1 MTEALPE
8 TALPPSRLGARS
20 VTRRFGPVTANDG
33 IDFDAGRGT
42 VHAIVGGNGAG
53 KSTLMRILQGLDRP
67 DEGSVTIDGR
77 PVEFTGPADAFEYGI
92 GMVHQEFMLVP
103 GLTLLENLVLSSEP
117 VDRLGQLDKPRAL
130 EAARLLERQ
139 AGVVLDWDM
148 TVDDAPVHVRQIV
161 EILRLLYR
169 GADVLILDEPTAVLA
184 PAQVRELV
192 VLLRKLRDE
201 GRTIIFISHKLA
213 EVMDVADDI
222 TVIRNGRKVASLPAR
237 DASKQKLAEMMIG
250 EVLVQPSARA
260 GETGP
265 AIVDIKGLTARDVA
279 GNERLMELDLTIH
292 AGEIVGIAG
301 VAGNGQS
308 ELLQAIA
315 GIRRAKAGT
324 VILDDAPVDLSG
336 SAGGGTLRERGLA
349 HVPEDRHHMGLV
361 LPFEENE
368 NSILGY
374 QDQKVYLNGPLLDID
389 AIRTDARK
397 KIEQYDI
404 RPPDCRLKTANFS
417 GGNQQK
423 IVLAR
428 EMERDP
434 VVLLVGQPTRGVDVG
449 AIEFIHKRI
458 IEMRDQGKAI
468 LLVSVELDE
477 ILGLA
482 DRIAVMFDGR
492 IMGERDPEKTNERE
506 LGLLMAGV
514 EGGQAA

>member
-77 PVEFTGPADAFEYGI
+77 PVEFTGPADAFEHGI

-130 EAARLLERQ
+130 DAARLLERQ

-192 VLLRKLRDE
+192 VLLRTLRDE

-279 GNERLMELDLTIH
+279 GNERLAELDLTIH

-301 VAGNGQS
+301 VAGNGQD
-308 ELLQAIA
+308 ELASAITGLGDVRAGTIHLGGADVTGLSLAERRARGLSYLSPDRAAEGLCLVAPIRENAIA
-315 GIRRAKAGT
+315 GHHRWPAFCTSGVLKRRAIARH
-324 VILDDAPVDLSG
+324 VD
-336 SAGGGTLRERGLA
+336 E
-349 HVPEDRHHMGLV
+349 
-361 LPFEENE
+361 
-368 NSILGY
+368 
-374 QDQKVYLNGPLLDID
+374 LLDRYRVKRGSSD
-389 AIRTDARK
+389 LPAGS
-397 KIEQYDI
+397 
-404 RPPDCRLKTANFS
+404 LS
-417 GGNQQK
+417 GGNQQR
-423 IVLAR
+423 VAVAR
-428 EMERDP
+428 ELDGDP
-434 VVLLVGQPTRGVDVG
+434 SFLLACQPTRGVDIHGIAFIHQCLLDFRDRGG
-449 AIEFIHKRI
+449 AI
-458 IEMRDQGKAI
+458 
-468 LLVSVELDE
+468 LVISEELE
-477 ILGLA
+477 ELIALS
-482 DRIAVMFDGR
+482 DRIVVLYGGR
-492 IMGERDPEKTNERE
+492 KSGEVARSSAEIETIGRLM
-506 LGLLMAGV
+506 LGGSA
-514 EGGQAA
+514 